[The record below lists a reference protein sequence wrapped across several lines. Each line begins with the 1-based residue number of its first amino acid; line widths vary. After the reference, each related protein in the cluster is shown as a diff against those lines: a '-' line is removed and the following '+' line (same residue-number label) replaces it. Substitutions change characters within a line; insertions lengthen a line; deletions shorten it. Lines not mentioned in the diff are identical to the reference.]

1 MKYHAPINIENLS
14 IIQEKVLA
22 KSPKSM
28 MHLQGILTLPNDVEE
43 FLSIP
48 ELKTE
53 LDKLGWTKHLYA
65 VNYCITLGNRSGML
79 HSDGGTGNYSFNL
92 PILNCANTF
101 VNFYTTNIKPIASE
115 YKRIYIPVP
124 GDVNS
129 KSEIGTFNKYNIEDC
144 TLVESLEM
152 VTPHIINI
160 RQIHK
165 VVNPTDLPRISLLIR
180 LKNEL
185 NQSLDPLFD

>member
-1 MKYHAPINIENLS
+1 MKYNAPINIENLS

-22 KSPKSM
+22 KLPKSM
-28 MHLQGILTLPNDVEE
+28 MHLQGIFFIPNDVEE

-53 LDKLGWTKHLYA
+53 LDKLGWTKHVDA
-65 VNYCITLGNRSGML
+65 VNYFVTLGNRSGML

-101 VNFYTTNIKPIASE
+101 VNFYSTNIKPIASE
-115 YKRIYIPVP
+115 FKHIYVS
-124 GDVNS
+124 GDANS
-129 KSEIGTFNKYNIEDC
+129 KSKLGQFNKYNIEDC

-160 RQIHK
+160 RQIHQ

-185 NQSLDPLFD
+185 NQSLDSLFD